1 MINVLGWC
9 LSGLV
14 IGWAAHRFS
23 DKHARGALTVYLA
36 SSVMG
41 ATLGGMIVLI
51 FEARPLDNLS
61 AGSLITAMLSALLL
75 AGLAR
80 LLIRQLL

>member
-1 MINVLGWC
+1 MVNLLGWC
-9 LSGLV
+9 LGGLL

-23 DKHARGALTVYLA
+23 DKHARGTLIVYLA

-41 ATLGGMIVLI
+41 ATLGGMSALI
-51 FEARPLDNLS
+51 FEARPLDRLS
-61 AGSLITAMLSALLL
+61 AGSLVTAMLSALLL

-80 LLIRQLL
+80 LLIRQLS